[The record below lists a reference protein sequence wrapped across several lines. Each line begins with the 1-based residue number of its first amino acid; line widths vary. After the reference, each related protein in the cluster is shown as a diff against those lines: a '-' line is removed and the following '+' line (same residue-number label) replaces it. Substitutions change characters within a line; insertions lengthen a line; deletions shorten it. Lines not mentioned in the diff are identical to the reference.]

1 MTYNVGLKSHSD
13 VDVKALKSVTK
24 DIYNYA
30 SIQTTAS
37 QAKVRDITGI
47 DLYKGKI
54 DSDTARQIAL
64 NNSGLQIQ
72 INNNLAAKLRYL
84 NTQAA
89 TVTLHETSTAI
100 AGVASQV
107 MEEINGENPFAN
119 KFSATDKKTGYL
131 FIKAA

>member
-24 DIYNYA
+24 DIYNNA
-30 SIQTTAS
+30 TIQTTAS
-37 QAKVRDITGI
+37 QSKVRDITGI
-47 DLYKGKI
+47 DLYKGKV
-54 DSDTARQIAL
+54 DSDTARQIAIS
-64 NNSGLQIQ
+64 NSGLQIQ

-89 TVTLHETSTAI
+89 TATLQETSTAI

>member
-24 DIYNYA
+24 DIYNNA
-30 SIQTTAS
+30 SIKTSAS
-37 QAKVRDITGI
+37 NVKVRDINGI
-47 DLYKGKI
+47 DLYKGKV
-54 DSDTARQIAL
+54 DSDTARQISL
-64 NNSGLQIQ
+64 FNSGLQVQ
-72 INNNLAAKLRYL
+72 INNTLAAKLKYL

-89 TVTLHETSTAI
+89 TATLQETSTAI

>member
-24 DIYNYA
+24 DIYNNA
-30 SIQTTAS
+30 TIQTTSS
-37 QAKVRDITGI
+37 QSKVRDITGI
-47 DLYKGKI
+47 DLYKGKV

-64 NNSGLQIQ
+64 SNSGLQIQ
-72 INNNLAAKLRYL
+72 INNNLAAKLKYL

-89 TVTLHETSTAI
+89 TATLQETSTAL

>member
-24 DIYNYA
+24 DIYNNA

-47 DLYKGKI
+47 DLYKDKV

-89 TVTLHETSTAI
+89 TVTLQETSTAI

>member
-13 VDVKALKSVTK
+13 VDVKALKSITK
-24 DIYNYA
+24 DIYNNA
-30 SIQTTAS
+30 SIKTTAS
-37 QAKVRDITGI
+37 NVKVRDINGI
-47 DLYKGKI
+47 DLYQGKV
-54 DSDTARQIAL
+54 DSDTARQISL
-64 NNSGLQIQ
+64 FNSGLQVQ
-72 INNNLAAKLRYL
+72 INNTLAAKLKYL

-89 TVTLHETSTAI
+89 TATLQETSTAI

>member
-24 DIYNYA
+24 DIYNNA
-30 SIQTTAS
+30 TIQTTAS
-37 QAKVRDITGI
+37 QSKVRDITGI
-47 DLYKGKI
+47 DLYKGKV

-64 NNSGLQIQ
+64 SNSGLQIQ

-89 TVTLHETSTAI
+89 TVTLQETSTAI

>member
-24 DIYNYA
+24 DIYNNA
-30 SIQTTAS
+30 TIQTTSS
-37 QAKVRDITGI
+37 QSKVRDITGI
-47 DLYKGKI
+47 DLYKGKV

-64 NNSGLQIQ
+64 SNSGLQIQ
-72 INNNLAAKLRYL
+72 INNSLAAKLKYL

-89 TVTLHETSTAI
+89 TTTLQETSTAI

>member
-24 DIYNYA
+24 DIYNNA
-30 SIQTTAS
+30 TIQTTVS
-37 QAKVRDITGI
+37 QSKVRDITGI
-47 DLYKGKI
+47 DLYKGKV
-54 DSDTARQIAL
+54 DSDTARQIAIS
-64 NNSGLQIQ
+64 NSGLQIQ

-89 TVTLHETSTAI
+89 TATLQETSTAI

>member
-47 DLYKGKI
+47 DLYKGKV

>member
-24 DIYNYA
+24 DIYNNA

-47 DLYKGKI
+47 DLYKGKV

-89 TVTLHETSTAI
+89 TVTLQETSTAI